1 MIDLYERAFSGD
13 FAQALNW
20 DLPEVGFET
29 RKIMK
34 KSPRLEAGA
43 KNIAPCYLWIRGT
56 SMIFAMVS
64 GVHAGPGAVVQWY
77 QAPSVSFRR
86 RNRRTPQK
94 KTWLCLR
101 WLFT

>member
-43 KNIAPCYLWIRGT
+43 KNIAPCYL
-56 SMIFAMVS
+56 
-64 GVHAGPGAVVQWY
+64 
-77 QAPSVSFRR
+77 
-86 RNRRTPQK
+86 
-94 KTWLCLR
+94 
-101 WLFT
+101 